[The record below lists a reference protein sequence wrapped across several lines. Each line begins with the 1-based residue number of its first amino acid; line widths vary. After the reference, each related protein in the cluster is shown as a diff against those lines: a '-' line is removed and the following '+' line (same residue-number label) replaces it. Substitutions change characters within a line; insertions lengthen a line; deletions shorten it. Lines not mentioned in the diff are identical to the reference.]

1 MIFDLL
7 TLSVTNII
15 QAHKTPIS
23 ALSLNQNGTLLATS
37 SDKGTVIRVF
47 SVPSAK
53 KLWQFRRGSY
63 PARIYSLSFNSMSTL
78 LCCSSDTETVHI
90 FKLLSSSS
98 SKSDTN
104 GKNGASAAA
113 RSAALSAAAPPVAG
127 GSPGSPSIASVD
139 GSDSPSDGGQ
149 GGVRGGYEAFI
160 DDPNRKKGPG
170 AGAGPGGGFS
180 GSLRRRSWALGK
192 NVAGSVGGFLP
203 NTLSEMWEPQRDFA
217 YLKLPS
223 PGVSSLVAVSS

>member
-23 ALSLNQNGTLLATS
+23 ALSLNQNGTLLATA
-37 SDKGTVIRVF
+37 SDKGTILRVF

-90 FKLLSSSS
+90 FKLVSSVDGG
-98 SKSDTN
+98 KN
-104 GKNGASAAA
+104 NGGKNGAAVAA
-113 RSAALSAAAPPVAG
+113 RSAALAAASAG
-127 GSPGSPSIASVD
+127 SGAGNGLSSPSLASVD
-139 GSDSPSDGGQ
+139 GSESPSDAGGA
-149 GGVRGGYEAFI
+149 RGGYEAFI
-160 DDPNRKKGPG
+160 DDRNRTKKEGS
-170 AGAGPGGGFS
+170 GGF
-180 GSLRRRSWALGK
+180 GGAIRRRSWALGR
-192 NVAGSVGGFLP
+192 NMAGSVGGFLP
-203 NTLSEMWEPQRDFA
+203 NPLSEMWEPQRDFA
-217 YLKLPS
+217 HLKLPS